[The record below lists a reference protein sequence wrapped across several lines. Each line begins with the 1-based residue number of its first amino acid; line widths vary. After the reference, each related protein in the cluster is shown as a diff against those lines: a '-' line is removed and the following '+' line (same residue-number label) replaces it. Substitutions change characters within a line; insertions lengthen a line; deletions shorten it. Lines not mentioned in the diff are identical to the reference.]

1 VLADKWREGCA
12 YTCGWNS
19 NKFFKKFEQCVST
32 AVKKLDSDPG
42 IPNLLFLR
50 KCSDGSASIYINC
63 LE

>member
-1 VLADKWREGCA
+1 MLTHVGGTVISSLKDL
-12 YTCGWNS
+12 S
-19 NKFFKKFEQCVST
+19 SVST
-32 AVKKLDSDPG
+32 AVKQLDSDPG